1 MLLASLGNILLLAH
15 FAANLGHSL
24 SLRFFLLVVH
34 PEHCGNLVSILH
46 PLSKAMYDSISLTP

>member
-15 FAANLGHSL
+15 FAANLGHFSFFA
-24 SLRFFLLVVH
+24 FFLLVVR

-46 PLSKAMYDSISLTP
+46 PLSKAMYDSNSLTP